1 MARFEQAGRPAVVGV
16 VGPSGV
22 GKTSLLERLVRA
34 LTDRGLAVAA
44 LKHASHGFLADHPG
58 KDSFRL
64 YESGAAAVAII
75 SREQVATFARLGH
88 NSAAEVSLEAA
99 LAALPGGVDLVLA
112 EGFSWEPI
120 PRLVLRDGTDEPAR
134 AHVESGQVLEIV
146 DVPRRADQEPP
157 EFPEALITSLVKML
171 AEHVEGGGSRRS

>member
-1 MARFEQAGRPAVVGV
+1 MARFEQADRPAVVGV

-22 GKTSLLERLVRA
+22 GKTSLLEQLVRA
-34 LTDRGLAVAA
+34 LTDRGLAVAV

-58 KDSFRL
+58 KDSYRL

-75 SREQVATFARLGH
+75 SREQVATFARRGQ

-99 LAALPGGVDLVLA
+99 LAALPAGVELVLA

-120 PRLVLRDGTDEPAR
+120 PRLVLREGTDEPAR
-134 AHVESGQVLEIV
+134 AQIESGQVLEIV
-146 DVPRRADQEPP
+146 DVPRRTEQGPP
-157 EFPEALITSLVKML
+157 EFPEALIASLVKML
-171 AEHVEGGGSRRS
+171 AARVGRGCSRRS